1 MNTQPNVLL
10 IDDDA
15 DLLEI
20 YTFALEEMGCVVT
33 TAHDGLEG
41 LERALALH
49 PDLILTDVHMPR
61 MNGLELC
68 CWLRADERLRGTP
81 LILHSSENAII
92 APRGEVF
99 LHKDGD
105 LSRLLAQVRRSL
117 GGGRDGPTLASVA

>member
-1 MNTQPNVLL
+1 MNRQPRVLL

-20 YTFALEEMGCVVT
+20 YTFALEDLGCDVA

-41 LERALALH
+41 LERALARR
-49 PDLILTDVHMPR
+49 PDLIITDVHMPR

-68 CWLRADERLRGTP
+68 HRLRADERLSDIPR
-81 LILHSSENAII
+81 ILHSSENAMIP
-92 APRGEVF
+92 PRGEVF

-105 LSRLLAQVRRSL
+105 LSRLLAQVTRSL

>member
-10 IDDDA
+10 IDDDV

-20 YTFALEEMGCVVT
+20 YTFALEELGCVVT
-33 TAHDGLEG
+33 TARDGLEG
-41 LERALALH
+41 LERALALR

-68 CWLRADERLRGTP
+68 HRLRADERLRATP

-105 LSRLLAQVRRSL
+105 LSRLLAQVTRSL
-117 GGGRDGPTLASVA
+117 GGGRDSPTLASVA

>member
-1 MNTQPNVLL
+1 MNFQPRVLL

-20 YTFALEEMGCVVT
+20 YTWALEELGCAVT
-33 TAHDGLEG
+33 TAHDGQEG
-41 LERALALH
+41 LEQALALR
-49 PDLILTDVHMPR
+49 PDLIITDVCMPR
-61 MNGLELC
+61 MTGLELC
-68 CWLRADERLRGTP
+68 HRLRADERLRNTP
-81 LILHSSENAII
+81 LILHSSEHAML

-105 LSRLLAQVRRSL
+105 LSRLLGQVTRSL